1 MPVLTID
8 GIEIEVEK
16 GTSVLQAC
24 EQLGIEIPRFCYH
37 DRLSV
42 PANCRMCLVD
52 MERAPKLVASCAMA
66 CGDGMV
72 IHTNNEK
79 VKKARKGV
87 MEFLLINHPL
97 DCPICDQGGE
107 CDLQDQAMAFGF
119 DRSRYQEAKRA
130 VKDKELGPL
139 VKTIM
144 TRCIHC
150 TRCVRFGEEIAG
162 APDMGLL
169 NRGNDVEIGT
179 YVENMASSELS
190 GNMIDICPVGALTSK
205 PYAFKAR
212 PWELKKTETIDVMD
226 AVGSNIRLDARG
238 REVLRVLPRL
248 HEDINEEWIGDKTR
262 FSYDGLKYQRLDRP
276 FVRNE
281 KGKLEEAT
289 WDKAFEMIASVMRG
303 VKSTEMAAI
312 AGDMADCESIKA
324 LKDVMGSFGVNSI
337 DCRIDGVDFDAT
349 NRASYVFNAGIAG
362 LEKADA
368 VLIIGANPRIEA
380 TLVNARIKKQVLN
393 RKIPVALIADEQPDL
408 TYRYDYLGKDAAA
421 IEALLDVKKSFGKTL
436 KNAKNPL
443 IIIGSG
449 ALNRSDSQA
458 VQSLISE
465 LADKVGAVSKDWN
478 GYCVLHTDAARVGA
492 LDLGFVPQK
501 DGLNYNAII
510 KAAEKG
516 NIKFVYN
523 LGVDRPEIAD
533 LEKAF
538 VVYHGHHGDVGAH
551 HADVILPGSAFSE
564 KTATY
569 VNLEGRVQRTIK
581 AVHAP
586 GNAKEDWKIL
596 RALSAT
602 LGKQLPYDD
611 VTTLRAA
618 MIVDSPVFETRDV
631 LIQNSW
637 KQAGKKGKT
646 LKTAFTP
653 IYSND
658 QTNTRPNYYQT
669 NVVSRSSKTMAECVA
684 QLLNDGAPSKERKT
698 A

>member
-119 DRSRYQEAKRA
+119 DRSRYQESKRA

-276 FVRNE
+276 FVRNA
-281 KGKLEEAT
+281 KGKLEVAT
-289 WDKAFEMIASVMRG
+289 WDKAFGMIASVMNG
-303 VKSTEMAAI
+303 VKAKEMAAI
-312 AGDMADCESIKA
+312 AGDMVDCETLKA
-324 LKDVMGSFGVNSI
+324 LKDLMGTYGVTSL
-337 DCRIDGVDFDAT
+337 DARVDGVDFDAS
-349 NRASYVFNAGIAG
+349 NRSSYVFNAGIAG
-362 LEKADA
+362 LEEADA
-368 VLIIGANPRIEA
+368 ILIVGANPRIEA

-393 RKIPVALIADEQPDL
+393 RKVPVALISDEQPDL
-408 TYRYDYLGKDAAA
+408 TYRYEYLGKDSTAL
-421 IEALLDVKKSFGKTL
+421 EALLDVKKSFGKTL
-436 KNAKNPL
+436 KNAKKPL

-449 ALNRSDSQA
+449 ALNRNDSQA
-458 VQSLISE
+458 VQALI
-465 LADKVGAVSKDWN
+465 ADVAEKIGAVSKDWN

-492 LDLGFVPQK
+492 LDLGFVPQAG
-501 DGLNYNAII
+501 GLDYNDII
-510 KAAEKG
+510 KAAAKG
-516 NIKFVYN
+516 SIKFVYN
-523 LGVDRPEIAD
+523 VGVDRPEIAD

-538 VVYHGHHGDVGAH
+538 VVYQGHHGDIGAH

-581 AVHAP
+581 AVYAP
-586 GNAKEDWKIL
+586 GDAKEDWKII
-596 RALSAT
+596 RALSET
-602 LGKQLPYDD
+602 LGKKLPYDD
-611 VTTLRAA
+611 VATLRAA
-618 MIVDSPVFETRDV
+618 MVIDNAVFETRDNLV
-631 LIQNSW
+631 VNRW
-637 KQAGKKGKT
+637 KAPGKKGKV
-646 LKTAFTP
+646 LKAGFTP

-658 QTNTRPNYYQT
+658 LTNERPNYYQT
-669 NVVSRSSKTMAECVA
+669 NVIARASKTMAECVT
-684 QLLNDGAPSKERKT
+684 QLLNDESPSNERKT